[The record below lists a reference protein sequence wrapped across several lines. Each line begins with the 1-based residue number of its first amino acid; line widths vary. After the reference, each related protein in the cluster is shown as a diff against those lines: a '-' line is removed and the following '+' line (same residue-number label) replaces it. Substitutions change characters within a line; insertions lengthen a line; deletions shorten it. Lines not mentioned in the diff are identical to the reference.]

1 MDKLISVA
9 KSKLGCTYVFGAKGP
24 STFDCSGFVYY
35 CLNQAGISQG
45 YMTSSAWQSCTK
57 YPKVSSMSDL
67 KRGDIISFEGHVGIY
82 LGGGEMIRT
91 PRPPAARCAH
101 LQHPLHLPY

>member
-1 MDKLISVA
+1 M
-9 KSKLGCTYVFGAKGP
+9 
-24 STFDCSGFVYY
+24 YY

-82 LGGGEMIRT
+82 LGDGEMIDASSSRGKVRIT
-91 PRPPAARCAH
+91 SNILSSSYWTSHFVCGFRVF
-101 LQHPLHLPY
+101 